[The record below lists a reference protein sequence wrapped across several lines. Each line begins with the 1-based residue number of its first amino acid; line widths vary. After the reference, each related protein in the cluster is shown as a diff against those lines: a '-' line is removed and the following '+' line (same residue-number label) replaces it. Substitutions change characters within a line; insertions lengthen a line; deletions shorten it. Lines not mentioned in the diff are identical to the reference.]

1 MARTLAPEAAA
12 RKFGGTSIP
21 FSEECMPP
29 TGRPGPEPSSTATP
43 PGDQG
48 RLDELVELGFVSSH
62 VEPLEVEANWLGDRF
77 ALALERPG
85 MGTRIGI
92 SVRADGPSRAEDAA
106 HGAFELM
113 DRFTSLLNRYDTSSA
128 LSELNDRGALVDAP
142 PALVEVV
149 DRALAAG
156 QLTSGGFDPTV
167 APLVDL
173 FGGGVPRVP
182 PNDLAAAWA
191 HAPNDRPVALTAP
204 DPADL
209 QAALALVGA
218 ERVRRDGSRI
228 AFERE
233 GMKLTLDGVAKGWIV
248 DAMAASV
255 EKAGISDFLI
265 DAGGDIRAAGRP
277 EPERPWTVAVQDPQ
291 KQDRWPDVIGLFRG
305 AIATSGSYEFYFDPE
320 RTRHHIVAG
329 PRGASPVEASSVT
342 VTAPEAATADALA
355 TAVFVLG
362 PTAGLRLIEATDGC
376 ECLLIAPDGARH
388 TSTGWSALSLEG
400 R

>member
-1 MARTLAPEAAA
+1 MT
-12 RKFGGTSIP
+12 
-21 FSEECMPP
+21 P
-29 TGRPGPEPSSTATP
+29 TGQPGPEPPSPAAV
-43 PGDQG
+43 PGDQE
-48 RLDELVELGFVSSH
+48 RLAELLGLGFVPARP
-62 VEPLEVEANWLGDRF
+62 EPLEVEANWQGDRF

-92 SVRADGPSRAEDAA
+92 SVRADGPARAEDAA
-106 HGAFELM
+106 HGAFNLM
-113 DRFTSLLNRYDTSSA
+113 DRFTALLNRYDPGSA
-128 LSELNDRGALVDAP
+128 LSALNDHGTLTDAP

-149 DRALAAG
+149 DRALDAG
-156 QLTSGGFDPTV
+156 QWTSGAFDPTV

-191 HAPNDRPVALTAP
+191 HEPNDRPDAP
-204 DPADL
+204 LAPGPAEVRE
-209 QAALALVGA
+209 ALALVGA
-218 ERVRRDGSRI
+218 ERVLRDGSRI
-228 AFERE
+228 AFARE
-233 GMKLTLDGVAKGWIV
+233 GMRLTLDGVAKGWIV
-248 DAMAASV
+248 DAMAASL
-255 EKAGISDFLI
+255 EKAGIRDFLV

-277 EPERPWTVAVQDPQ
+277 EPGRPWTVAVQDPQ

-305 AIATSGSYEFYFDPE
+305 AVATSGSYEFYFDPE

-329 PRGASPVEASSVT
+329 PLGVSPVEASSVT

-362 PTAGLRLIEATDGC
+362 PTAGLRLIEATAGC

-388 TSTGWSALSLEG
+388 KSTGWTALSLEG

>member
-1 MARTLAPEAAA
+1 M
-12 RKFGGTSIP
+12 TS
-21 FSEECMPP
+21 

-43 PGDQG
+43 PGDQE
-48 RLDELVELGFVSSH
+48 RLAELLELGFVSSP
-62 VEPLEVEANWLGDRF
+62 VEPQEVEANWQGDRF

-92 SVRADGPSRAEDAA
+92 SIRADGPARAEDAA
-106 HGAFELM
+106 HRAFELM
-113 DRFTSLLNRYDTSSA
+113 DRLTSLLNRYDSGSA
-128 LSELNDRGALVDAP
+128 LSALNDRGVLADAP
-142 PALVEVV
+142 PALVDVV

-156 QLTSGGFDPTV
+156 RQTSGAFDPTV

-191 HAPNDRPVALTAP
+191 HVPADHPVALLAP
-204 DPADL
+204 DPAD
-209 QAALALVGA
+209 QTEALALVGA

-228 AFERE
+228 AFARE
-233 GMKLTLDGVAKGWIV
+233 GMRLTLDGVAKGWIV
-248 DAMAASV
+248 DAMAASL
-255 EKAGISDFLI
+255 EEAGIRDFLV

-277 EPERPWTVAVQDPQ
+277 EPDRPWTVAVQDPW
-291 KQDRWPDVIGLFRG
+291 KQDHWPDVIGLFRG
-305 AIATSGSYEFYFDPE
+305 AVATSGSYEFYFDPE

-329 PRGASPVEASSVT
+329 PRGVSPVEASSVT

-362 PTAGLRLIEATDGC
+362 PTAGLRLIEATAGS

-388 TSTGWSALSLEG
+388 MSTGWTALSLEG